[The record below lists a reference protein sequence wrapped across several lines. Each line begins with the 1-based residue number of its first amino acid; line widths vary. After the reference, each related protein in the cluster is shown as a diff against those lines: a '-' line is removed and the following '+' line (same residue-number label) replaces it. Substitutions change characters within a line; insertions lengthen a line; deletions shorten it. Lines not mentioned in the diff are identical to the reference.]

1 MGIFHT
7 NLPFV
12 AVITDFIDLFEDSLH
27 IEAGMIMYSIE
38 FGLEIVLLIILNLEC
53 QPVQIFL

>member
-1 MGIFHT
+1 MFEGSHMGIFHT
-7 NLPFV
+7 NLAFV

-38 FGLEIVLLIILNLEC
+38 FGLEIVLLIILNL
-53 QPVQIFL
+53 